1 MLSLLLITLT
11 KQATDTKLVSVS
23 NLLAYDLNLA
33 SLKYS
38 YIVRKEIL
46 YNDGTE
52 DKDFG
57 Q

>member
-11 KQATDTKLVSVS
+11 KQATDTKLVLVS
-23 NLLAYDLNLA
+23 NLLAHDLNLP